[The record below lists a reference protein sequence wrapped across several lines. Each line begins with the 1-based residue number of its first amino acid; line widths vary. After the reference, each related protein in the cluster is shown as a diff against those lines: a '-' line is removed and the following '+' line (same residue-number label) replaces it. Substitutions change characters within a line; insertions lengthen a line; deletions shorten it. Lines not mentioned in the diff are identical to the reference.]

1 MSDSVNDMELNS
13 ILLENLYRNSLV
25 EIKDG
30 NPLSLPDTPFLKE
43 VETVTKIPAIKFL
56 GNNAK
61 NITILV
67 NDPGNTFM
75 PEGHLAFLTKI
86 LGACKLNIGD
96 VAIVN
101 TAHATNIQHIAGTLQ
116 PSKILAFGIDVAIK
130 GVDHVKAPA
139 IGELVPETD
148 ESKAK
153 KSKLWTDLKRL
164 LGL

>member
-1 MSDSVNDMELNS
+1 MDGSLNDIKLNGTLMGLLYARSLVDVNDNNDS
-13 ILLENLYRNSLV
+13 IAAPSE
-25 EIKDG
+25 
-30 NPLSLPDTPFLKE
+30 PPAE
-43 VETVTKIPAIKFL
+43 VRFL

-61 NITILV
+61 NITVLV

-101 TAHATNIQHIAGTLQ
+101 TAHTSDINSIIT
-116 PSKILAFGIDVAIK
+116 ILKPAKAFAFGINVTIS

-148 ESKAK
+148 EAKEKKAR
-153 KSKLWTDLKRL
+153 LWGDLKRL
-164 LGL
+164 LML